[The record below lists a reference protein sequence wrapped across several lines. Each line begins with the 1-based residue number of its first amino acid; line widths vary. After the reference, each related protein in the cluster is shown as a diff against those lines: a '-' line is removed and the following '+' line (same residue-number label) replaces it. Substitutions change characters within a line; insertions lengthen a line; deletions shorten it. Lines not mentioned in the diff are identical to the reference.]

1 MHTYTLQSMC
11 DGRFTP
17 LLACPSAMMI
27 VPSPREPAIIAHWH
41 EMHWMDHC
49 RAESRASP
57 RSNRYLPSATYTTYA
72 WTGALQLE
80 NSLHKSRASR
90 EPAWPAALQAYS
102 SSRAT
107 WRTRAP
113 WV

>member
-49 RAESRASP
+49 RRRKPCITAVKS
-57 RSNRYLPSATYTTYA
+57 LPTVRDIHHLRLDRGPTAREQPTQVT
-72 WTGALQLE
+72 
-80 NSLHKSRASR
+80 SL
-90 EPAWPAALQAYS
+90 P
-102 SSRAT
+102 
-107 WRTRAP
+107 
-113 WV
+113 

>member
-1 MHTYTLQSMC
+1 
-11 DGRFTP
+11 
-17 LLACPSAMMI
+17 
-27 VPSPREPAIIAHWH
+27 
-41 EMHWMDHC
+41 MDHC

-107 WRTRAP
+107 WHPCAVGLRAFLAP
-113 WV
+113 QEGLSSTVRGTKFASEP